1 MPRQIIPADIIS
13 AGPDNATQIATP
25 PTSKRKA
32 RRLGLNAK
40 GQPIKRRAAK
50 ACQVCRSRKVR
61 CDVVEHGAPCS
72 NCKSG
77 AIPCTVPETKH
88 KKYVSKKDSKA
99 PINSYL
105 IGQALSKLQE
115 STATI
120 AIHTLVYTARCRG
133 QMFPTTAPARSISPV
148 QILMTIRADPQAHL
162 ATKMKVTAICPTLWV
177 SCYKVHCIHSQVN
190 GL

>member
-1 MPRQIIPADIIS
+1 MPRQIIPAD
-13 AGPDNATQIATP
+13 NAAQVAPP

-32 RRLGLNAK
+32 RKLGLNAK
-40 GQPIKRRAAK
+40 GQPIKRRASK
-50 ACQVCRSRKVR
+50 ACQICRARKVR

-99 PINSYL
+99 LINSDL
-105 IGQALSKLQE
+105 IGRAPSKLQE

-120 AIHTLVYTARCRG
+120 AIHALVYTARCRG
-133 QMFPTTAPARSISPV
+133 QMFPTAAPIRSISPV
-148 QILMTIRADPQAHL
+148 QISMTTRADAQAHL
-162 ATKMKVTAICPTLWV
+162 ATNMKVTIPLSICPILWV
-177 SCYKVHCIHSQVN
+177 SCYKVHSR
-190 GL
+190 

>member
-1 MPRQIIPADIIS
+1 MPRRIMPADVIS
-13 AGPDNATQIATP
+13 AGLDNADHITAP

-32 RRLGLNAK
+32 RKLGFNAK
-40 GQPIKRRAAK
+40 GQPIKRRAIK
-50 ACQVCRSRKVR
+50 ACHICRSRKVR
-61 CDVVEHGAPCS
+61 CDVVEHGVPCS

-99 PINSYL
+99 PINSDV

-133 QMFPTTAPARSISPV
+133 QMFPTTAPTRSISPV
-148 QILMTIRADPQAHL
+148 QILMTIRADPQVDPVM
-162 ATKMKVTAICPTLWV
+162 KMKVKTPLSIYPTLWV
-177 SCYKVHCIHSQVN
+177 SCYEIHSPR
-190 GL
+190 